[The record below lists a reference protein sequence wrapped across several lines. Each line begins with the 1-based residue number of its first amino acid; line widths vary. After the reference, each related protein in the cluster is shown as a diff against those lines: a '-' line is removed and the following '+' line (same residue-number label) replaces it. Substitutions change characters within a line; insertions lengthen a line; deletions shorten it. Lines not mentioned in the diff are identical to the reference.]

1 MKIKSPPQP
10 QVSTAKPGST
20 DKAPAFKPTSAPAA
34 TASAGWGA
42 KSGDAKR
49 SLISQATDAVMKA
62 IGSGDSKHPLLEKFG
77 EGLGKGLGVIVTEAL
92 ALSPK
97 WNAPVL
103 DSSGKP
109 VQHVEG
115 ADRIGNHDI
124 LTRHQEVVGPKISA
138 LVQKMAPGAIHDLL
152 EGLGKG
158 ATEAPGDSYRLE
170 AAAADAL
177 KKL

>member
-1 MKIKSPPQP
+1 MKIKSPTAPVTTPTTNASQP
-10 QVSTAKPGST
+10 AAAKPA
-20 DKAPAFKPTSAPAA
+20 APASSAAP
-34 TASAGWGA
+34 AGWGP
-42 KSGDAKR
+42 KTGDAKR
-49 SLISQATDAVMKA
+49 TLISHATDAAMKA
-62 IGSGDSKHPLLEKFG
+62 ISSGNPQHPLLEKFG
-77 EGLGKGLGVIVTEAL
+77 EGLGKALGVVVTEAL

-97 WNAPVL
+97 WNAPL
-103 DSSGKP
+103 MDANGKP

-124 LTRHQEVVGPKISA
+124 LTRHQEVVGPKITA

-158 ATEAPGDSYRLE
+158 ATEAPGASYRLE
-170 AAAADAL
+170 AAVSDAL

>member
-1 MKIKSPPQP
+1 VKIKSPQAPVTAP
-10 QVSTAKPGST
+10 TNNASKPAAAKPAAPASTA
-20 DKAPAFKPTSAPAA
+20 APT
-34 TASAGWGA
+34 GWGA

-49 SLISQATDAVMKA
+49 SLISQATDSVMKA
-62 IGSGDSKHPLLEKFG
+62 ISAGDSKHPMLEKFG
-77 EGLGKGLGVIVTEAL
+77 EGLGKALGVVVTEAL
-92 ALSPK
+92 ALAPK

-103 DSSGKP
+103 GADGKP

-124 LTRHQEVVGPKISA
+124 LQRHQEVVGPKIAA
-138 LVQKMAPGAIHDLL
+138 LVQKMPPGAIHDLL

-170 AAAADAL
+170 AAVGDAL